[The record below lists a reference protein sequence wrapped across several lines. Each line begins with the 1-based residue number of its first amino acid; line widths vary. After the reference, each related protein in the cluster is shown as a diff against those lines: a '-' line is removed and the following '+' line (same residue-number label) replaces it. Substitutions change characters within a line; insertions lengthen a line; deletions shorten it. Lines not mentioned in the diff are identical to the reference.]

1 MRGQKARGLPGQSIT
16 KRSEGGRPALKGGNC
31 LSAHGTDEQYFVM
44 RGGASAQR
52 SGATLG
58 KGEFSINSND
68 AHSTMILQR
77 ALSRFFS
84 MVADN
89 VPLFTGVFGA
99 QARIV
104 RQFYAARALS
114 PHTARRFY
122 PRSSAEAAAFAS
134 LLKQFIICQST
145 PGHYFLNLD
154 ALRWRSAGFPTWRE

>member
-1 MRGQKARGLPGQSIT
+1 M
-16 KRSEGGRPALKGGNC
+16 
-31 LSAHGTDEQYFVM
+31 M
-44 RGGASAQR
+44 
-52 SGATLG
+52 
-58 KGEFSINSND
+58 
-68 AHSTMILQR
+68 LQR

-89 VPLFTGVFGA
+89 LPLFTGLFGA
-99 QARIV
+99 QGRIV

-134 LLKQFIICQST
+134 LLEQFIICQST

-154 ALRWRSAGFPTWRE
+154 ALRQRSARATWRQ